1 MRATDSPFRF
11 YEPPEDNGP
20 QFTLSGKSVLDYLN
34 VTIDPESNLLG
45 NRWLTRD
52 GSAFLIA
59 PSGHGK
65 SSIVIQ
71 ISLLWGVGRV
81 AFGIRPAKPLRILI
95 IQSEDDDAETKK
107 FVQMLRTFEFT
118 QAELKLLRQNV
129 WFEYRRDI
137 SGERFIKALSDLID
151 AFPCDLVIINPL
163 SGFLLCDLKDDDR
176 VSVFLR
182 QQLNEVMAAHRC
194 APLVVH
200 HTPKTNFTRLEN
212 MQWYDWMYAMSGCA
226 SLTNW
231 GRAVLVVAPS
241 KVPGAYRFIAAKRF
255 DEIQWQQ
262 REYWFSHC
270 RETWGDNGSP
280 IEIIKWIP
288 ASEEQIV
295 AASPT
300 TKKKQDD
307 LTELAIYKQMD
318 PLVVF
323 TRETFENWAKTT
335 FFIGVNKAWRFLQIL
350 EQKGLV
356 QVSFTPR
363 PRTSPLRTYQKTPQS
378 SLDADPELI
387 NSHLF

>member
-1 MRATDSPFRF
+1 MRGTNSPFRI
-11 YEPPEDNGP
+11 YDPPESEPPKV
-20 QFTLSGKSVLDYLN
+20 TLSGKSVVDYLN

-52 GSAFLIA
+52 GSAFIVA

-65 SSIVIQ
+65 STIVIQ
-71 ISLLWGVGRV
+71 VALNWGVGRV

-118 QAELKLLRQNV
+118 QAEMKLLRQNV

-137 SGERFIKALSDLID
+137 SGDKFIKALSDLLD

-182 QQLNEVMAAHRC
+182 QQLNEVMAAHHC

-200 HTPKTNFTRLEN
+200 HTPKTNFTKLEN
-212 MQWYDWMYAMSGCA
+212 LQWYDWMYTMSGCA

-231 GRAVLVVAPS
+231 GRAVLVVSPS

-255 DEIQWQQ
+255 DEIQWTT
-262 REYWFSHC
+262 REYWFSHS
-270 RETWGDNGSP
+270 RETWGDNGSQ
-280 IEIIKWIP
+280 IEVIKWIP
-288 ASEEQIV
+288 ASEEQI
-295 AASPT
+295 AIASPI
-300 TKKKQDD
+300 TKKKPEE
-307 LTELAIYKQMD
+307 LTELVIYKQMD
-318 PLVVF
+318 PLESF
-323 TRETFENWAKTT
+323 TRQTFEIWAGRT
-335 FFIGVNKAWRFLQIL
+335 FSIGQKKAWGFLQVL

-356 QVSFTPR
+356 QVSLTPR
-363 PRTSPLRTYQKTPQS
+363 SRTCPLRTYQKASQS
-378 SLDADPELI
+378 SVEA
-387 NSHLF
+387 NSQTFHDQF